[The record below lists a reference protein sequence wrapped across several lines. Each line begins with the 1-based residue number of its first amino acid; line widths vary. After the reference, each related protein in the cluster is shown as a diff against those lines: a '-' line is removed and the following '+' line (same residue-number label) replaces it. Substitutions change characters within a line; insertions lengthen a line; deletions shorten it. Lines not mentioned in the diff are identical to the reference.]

1 MKYKLFIS
9 DYDRTLGDRS
19 YVDPST
25 VEKIKEFEKKGGKF
39 VIVSGRV
46 IDSICRICRMYGF
59 TGLVGAYQ
67 GGMIKNLDT
76 DEILVDEGVRKDIAI
91 SVVKD
96 FIKERFD
103 FTVDIGGVRYS
114 VKVDGV
120 YLDYYEKFGGAV
132 VNVVTPEEVLEVMQS
147 TDKTIEKVCAMI
159 SPDDIYPKIDEYNKK
174 YPNEVS
180 FNSGGPIILECINA
194 KYDKGSAV
202 RFIADYYGVP
212 LSEVI
217 TIGDST
223 NDVPLV
229 NGEWYG
235 VAVGNGCDHIKKEAN
250 EVTVEFKDNPVKTI
264 LEKYCL

>member
-9 DYDRTLGDRS
+9 DYDRTLGKRD

-25 VEKIKEFEKKGGKF
+25 IEKIKEYEKKGGKF
-39 VIVSGRV
+39 VVVSGRV
-46 IDSICRICRMYGF
+46 IDSISDICKMYGF

-67 GGMIKNLDT
+67 GSMIKNLDT
-76 DEILVDEGVRKDIAI
+76 NEVLCDYGVDKEIAI
-91 SVVKD
+91 KVYKD
-96 FIKERFD
+96 FIKEGFD
-103 FTVDIGGVRYS
+103 SAIDIDGVRYS
-114 VKVDGV
+114 IKCDGV
-120 YLDYYEKFGGAV
+120 FLDYYDKFGGAV
-132 VNVVTPEEVLEVMQS
+132 ENLISPEKGLKLLEE

-159 SPDDIYPKIDEYNKK
+159 DPNQVYPKIEEYSKR
-174 YPNEVS
+174 YPEKVA

-194 KYDKGSAV
+194 NYNKGYAV
-202 RFIADYYGVP
+202 KFIADYYGVP

-229 NGEWYG
+229 SGEWYG
-235 VAVGNGCDHIKKEAN
+235 VAVGDGCEQIKKAAN
-250 EVTVEFKDNPVKTI
+250 EVAVPFDQNPVKQM